1 MPVKPRPFLL
11 LLAAACASSGTPLPD
26 NPRVIEPAEPAE
38 APPPPDP
45 PPSNEPVQPLEPL
58 PVAEPPPP
66 AADPKAPAD
75 LTAPPPDAQ
84 PTTSGLVSKVL
95 QAGTGTEHPGPDDT
109 VSVNFTGWM
118 ADSGVRFDSSEDR
131 GQPGSFAL
139 KKVVRGFS
147 EGLQLMVV
155 GEKRRLWIPGRLAY
169 GDAPRK
175 FGNPYG
181 PLVFDVELL
190 SITHPAA
197 PPEVPPDLKAPPPDA
212 RKTSSGL
219 VYKVL
224 RPGKGKV
231 HPKSRSTV
239 EVHYSGW
246 TLDGKMFD
254 SSVLRG
260 EPATFPLNGVIRG
273 WTEGLQLMVEGE
285 KARFWIPSKLAYGDN
300 PGGSSPSGT
309 LVFDVELLSIK
320 N

>member
-1 MPVKPRPFLL
+1 MTAKSPLFLSAL
-11 LLAAACASSGTPLPD
+11 LVACASSSVPPPEGPK
-26 NPRVIEPAEPAE
+26 VIEPAEPAE

-58 PVAEPPPP
+58 PVAEPAPPSP
-66 AADPKAPAD
+66 DPKAPAD
-75 LTAPPPDAQ
+75 LTAPPSDAQ
-84 PTTSGLVSKVL
+84 RAESGLVSKVL
-95 QAGTGTEHPGPDDT
+95 KPGTGSEHPAPEDT
-109 VSVNFTGWM
+109 VSINFTGWM
-118 ADSGVRFDSSEDR
+118 ADSGVRFDSSEER
-131 GQPGSFAL
+131 GQPGTFVL
-139 KKVVRGFS
+139 KKTVRGFS

-155 GEKRRLWIPGRLAY
+155 GEKRRIWIPGRLAY

-181 PLVFDVELL
+181 TLVFDIELL
-190 SITHPAA
+190 SIIK
-197 PPEVPPDLKAPPPDA
+197 PPEPPQVPPDLKAPPPDA

-224 RPGKGKV
+224 RPGTGKT
-231 HPKSRSTV
+231 HPKGRSTV

-246 TLDGKMFD
+246 TLDGRMFD

-285 KARFWIPSKLAYGDN
+285 KARFWIPAKLAYGDN
-300 PGGSSPSGT
+300 PGGSSPAGT